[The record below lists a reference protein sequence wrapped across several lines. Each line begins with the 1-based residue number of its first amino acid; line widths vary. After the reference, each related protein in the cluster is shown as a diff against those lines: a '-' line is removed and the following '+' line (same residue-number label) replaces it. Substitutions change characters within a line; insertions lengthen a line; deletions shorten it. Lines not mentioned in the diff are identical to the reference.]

1 MSDIVA
7 IAECPKERGGSS
19 TFQCPMLNATN
30 YTVWSIRMKIALQD
44 HKVWEVIEE
53 DTEKNDVATALLFQ
67 SIPETLVLKVGDL
80 DTSK

>member
-1 MSDIVA
+1 
-7 IAECPKERGGSS
+7 
-19 TFQCPMLNATN
+19 
-30 YTVWSIRMKIALQD
+30 MKIALRD